1 MVHHQ
6 KCCVFLQ
13 KKLESKHM
21 SDKRYTVFPT
31 RMQMTTYKSKLIGAQ
46 LGHDLLK
53 RKSDALNQKFK
64 SILKKI
70 IDEKMAMRDYM
81 KASSFSLVSAKYT
94 AGEFSHVVVQNVKN
108 ATYKVKLTQE
118 NIAGIKLPVFSQS
131 HQEVRLQDLTG
142 LSKGGQSVSN
152 ARQQYIKALDSLVR
166 LASLQT
172 AFLTL
177 DTVIKITNR
186 RVNALEHVVIPMT
199 KATIKYIETE
209 LDESEREEFFRLKM
223 VQKKKKKVIEKKEK
237 ELEQRAI
244 AAAALKKKNTT
255 TDSKGDG
262 KPTSIVDDDED
273 IIF

>member
-1 MVHHQ
+1 
-6 KCCVFLQ
+6 
-13 KKLESKHM
+13 M

-31 RMQMTTYKSKLIGAQ
+31 RMQLTTYKGKLVGAQ
-46 LGHDLLK
+46 RGHDLLK
-53 RKSDALNQKFK
+53 RKTDALNQKFK

-70 IDEKMAMRDYM
+70 IEEKMSMKDYM

-108 ATYKVKLTQE
+108 STYKVKLTQE
-118 NIAGIKLPVFSQS
+118 NIAGVRLPVFSQS
-131 HQEVRLQDLTG
+131 HQEIRLQDLTG
-142 LSKGGQSVSN
+142 LSKGGQSVAN
-152 ARQQYIKALDSLVR
+152 ARQQYLKALDSLVK

-199 KATIKYIETE
+199 QATVKYIETE
-209 LDESEREEFFRLKM
+209 LDESEREEFFRLKLI
-223 VQKKKKKVIEKKEK
+223 QNKKKKAIAIKEAAKEK
-237 ELEQRAI
+237 EQKE
-244 AAAALKKKNTT
+244 LKAQGKVSI
-255 TDSKGDG
+255 SKQE
-262 KPTSIVDDDED
+262 KPVDLVGEEDED